1 MTPAA
6 AERALRVEFSKADPK
21 PKKSSSRMFSVRLSD
36 EQWKELPRLAE
47 GKPLGVYARAAMFG
61 GDGHLKRRKQSK
73 AVHDPEALAKA
84 LGLLGGSG
92 ISANL
97 NQLAKAANVGVLP
110 VTPETCAELNEAC
123 AHVREIRALLTKA
136 LGLRGRS

>member
-1 MTPAA
+1 MGGTVTP
-6 AERALRVEFSKADPK
+6 R
-21 PKKSSSRMFSVRLSD
+21 
-36 EQWKELPRLAE
+36 E

-84 LGLLGGSG
+84 LGLLGASR

-97 NQLAKAANVGVLP
+97 NQLAKASNAGVLKVSP
-110 VTPETCAELNEAC
+110 DVSAELSEAC
-123 AHVREIRALLTKA
+123 GHVAEIRSLLVKA